1 MSGGAFDYKDN
12 ILFELQDLI
21 AREIGLYEYGCTDS
35 SYKPKDPRTIEYM
48 KMICG
53 NLSKLANVLHSL
65 DWYLSGDTGED
76 EFISEFESYLNTKED
91 K

>member
-1 MSGGAFDYKDN
+1 
-12 ILFELQDLI
+12 
-21 AREIGLYEYGCTDS
+21 
-35 SYKPKDPRTIEYM
+35 M
-48 KMICG
+48 KMICD